1 MCAKIRPE
9 LSVKNKYWIEK
20 HRYYELRH
28 FCLQYK
34 YWKKI
39 CVALEHS
46 TLSPLDLERAIARTN
61 YREDNITRIA
71 VAKAYYK
78 DNIKLV
84 ENTSVR
90 ADKDLSSY
98 ILKAVTEE
106 LSYTTLKT
114 KYDIPC
120 GRDMFYDRY
129 RKFFWLLDKE
139 KY

>member
-1 MCAKIRPE
+1 MRPE

-20 HRYYELRH
+20 HRYYELKH

-34 YWKKI
+34 YWKKL
-39 CVALEHS
+39 CVALNNS
-46 TLSPLDLERAIARTN
+46 TLSPIDLERALSRTN
-61 YREDNITRIA
+61 FRDDKISRIA

-84 ENTSVR
+84 EDMSVR
-90 ADKDLSSY
+90 ADKELSSY

-106 LSYTTLKT
+106 VSYNTLKLR
-114 KYDIPC
+114 YEIPC

-129 RKFFWLLDKE
+129 RKFFWLLDRE
-139 KY
+139 KC